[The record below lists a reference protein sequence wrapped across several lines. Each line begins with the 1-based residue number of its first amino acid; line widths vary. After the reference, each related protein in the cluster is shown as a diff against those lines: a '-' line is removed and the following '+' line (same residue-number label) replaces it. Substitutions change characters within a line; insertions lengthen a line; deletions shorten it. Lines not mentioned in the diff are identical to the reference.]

1 MAKWGNISAGS
12 DKEAIINKLREKLEE
27 INNMNTEHPF
37 NQGRIS
43 LAEDLLDFLDA
54 DVQEDTTQ

>member
-1 MAKWGNISAGS
+1 MAKWGNISASS

>member
-12 DKEAIINKLREKLEE
+12 DKEAIINKLKEKLEE
-27 INNMNTEHPF
+27 INHMNTEHPF

-43 LAEDLLDFLDA
+43 LAEDLLDFLEA
-54 DVQEDTTQ
+54 DVQKDKA